1 MKNCTMEISKDVF
14 ERAKNNHYRLTEED
28 ENNLFDTGILIGYG
42 LYGTRCYED
51 NGKYLCDYTIGSTC
65 D

>member
-1 MKNCTMEISKDVF
+1 MKKCTMEISKDVF

-28 ENNLFDTGILIGYG
+28 ENNLFDIGVLIGYG